1 MIKLLLQYPT
11 LQLSAIDKMVFC
23 FENCFDLLREKIVL
37 VIKIFL
43 QSRGP
48 ELLQNTNLFEQ

>member
-23 FENCFDLLREKIVL
+23 FEIFINLLREKISCDEEFFCKV
-37 VIKIFL
+37 
-43 QSRGP
+43 QA
-48 ELLQNTNLFEQ
+48 ELLQNTHLYEQ